1 MINIR
6 FISALCADNRRF
18 LRIMKLT
25 AFFLALGMSVCFGA
39 KSYSQSTL
47 LTFDLED
54 ETLSEAFQKIESI
67 SEYVFF
73 YYDGVI
79 DDTRKVFITVEKKT
93 IEKVLDS
100 LFDKT
105 DNTYLIDDRQVY
117 IMKKPR
123 NEIEDTSL
131 KIMGEVKD
139 AGGYPLIGVNIQE
152 LGTNN
157 VTVTDINGKYAL
169 YNISG
174 ENSVLKFTYIGYK
187 PFEIRIDGQRNINVV
202 MEEDLQGLDEVVV
215 VGYGQQKKESI
226 IGAISTIKPTVLQ
239 TNQTRSLTNS
249 MAGQISGVIA
259 VQRSGEPGYDNSDF
273 WIRGMNTFGA
283 NARPLVL
290 IDGIER
296 SLGNISP
303 EEIES
308 FSILKDAT
316 ATAVYGVRGANG
328 VILIQTKKG
337 KIGKPTI
344 TVKTDYGVSSPTKL
358 PEFVNAAK
366 YMEIINDAQ
375 KLSGMGGLYS
385 EETIRRTR
393 IGYDPDLY
401 PNVNWIKAVTKEYA
415 PNGRISLDIN
425 GGSERLR
432 YSFVGSFFS
441 EKGMIVTDD
450 NMSYN
455 SQLKLNKY
463 NIRSNVDLDLTTSTN
478 IAVSIGGY
486 ITDRNAPG
494 VGISSILSRSMDTP
508 PNYHP
513 IIYSNG
519 QIPKVAARFNPWAD
533 ATQSGYQ
540 KRFDSNLETAINIT
554 QDIGKLWSPLDGLKA
569 SVLASFDSFNR
580 HTQSRTKTPRS
591 YLATGR
597 DDEGELITT
606 IIDQGSEFLG
616 YNRNSGGNRT
626 IYFESRLNY
635 LRRFNEAHQ
644 IDGLL
649 LYNMRDHV
657 EQDAGNSIL
666 ALPYRTTGIAAR
678 TAYSYQDTYFAEF
691 NFGYN
696 GSENFKRGYRFGF
709 FPSFALGWMVSNEDF
724 IKTIEHVISKLKI
737 RGSWGLVGNDQIVNN
752 RRFAYISTIESS
764 GGYSFGYTE
773 NFKYGNGW
781 REGDFGIQN
790 MTWET
795 AEKINIGIEAGFWE
809 SINLQVDLF
818 KEYRQDI
825 FMQRKTIP
833 EIAGYNKM
841 PYANFGKVENQG
853 IETDVVVNHHF
864 SKDWFISAKANFTFA
879 RNKITEYDE
888 PDALKETSRAR
899 TGHPL
904 NQHFG
909 LIAEGL
915 YSEEDFLDPLKGILK
930 PELPEPKFGIV
941 KPGDIKY
948 RDMNNDD
955 KIDAF
960 DESPIGKPYVPEI
973 VYGFGFNMK
982 YKNIDGGL
990 FFQGAGNFTNMLY
1003 GATFIPGS
1011 GGGGVGNIY
1020 SNVDNRWTPENPSQD
1035 VFWPRLSNVES
1046 ANNMRYSTWWIRN
1059 SSYLRLKNMEIG
1071 YSLSKNKLR
1080 KVALRNARIFL
1091 RGSNLLT
1098 FSNFKLWDPEIGSQN
1113 GLKYP
1118 LQRIYSAGIE
1128 LTF

>member
-1 MINIR
+1 
-6 FISALCADNRRF
+6 
-18 LRIMKLT
+18 MKLM
-25 AFFLALGMSVCFGA
+25 AFFMTVGMSVCFGA
-39 KSYSQSTL
+39 KSYSQATL
-47 LTFDLED
+47 LSLNLNDKTLE
-54 ETLSEAFQKIESI
+54 EAFEKIESI
-67 SEYVFF
+67 SQYVFF
-73 YYDGVI
+73 YYDGTV
-79 DDTRKVFITVEKKT
+79 DATRKIS
-93 IEKVLDS
+93 IEVKDKPIQEVLDR
-100 LFDKT
+100 LFEGT
-105 DNTYLIDDRQVY
+105 TNAYLIDDRQVY
-117 IMKKPR
+117 ITKK
-123 NEIEDTSL
+123 NSIEADQPSL
-131 KIMGEVKD
+131 KVVGIVKD
-139 AGGYPLIGVNIQE
+139 SGGYPLVGVNVQE

-157 VTVTDINGKYAL
+157 ITVTNADGNFTL
-169 YNISG
+169 YNIAG
-174 ENSVLKFTYIGYK
+174 ESSVLKFTYIGYK
-187 PFEIRIDGQRNINVV
+187 PVEIKVNGQQNIEVV
-202 MEEDLQGLDEVVV
+202 LNEDVLGLEEVVV
-215 VGYGQQKKESI
+215 VGYGQQKKESV
-226 IGAISTIKPTVLQ
+226 IGAISTVKPTVLQ

-249 MAGQISGVIA
+249 MAGQIAGVIA

-283 NARPLVL
+283 NAKPLVL

-308 FSILKDAT
+308 FSVLKDAT

-337 KIGKPTI
+337 KVGKPTI
-344 TVKTDYGVSSPTKL
+344 TVKADYGFSNPTKL
-358 PEFVNAAK
+358 PEFVDAAK
-366 YMEIINDAQ
+366 YMEVINDAQ
-375 KLSGMGGLYS
+375 QLSGMGALYS
-385 EETIRRTR
+385 DETIRRTR
-393 IGYDPDLY
+393 IGYDTDLY
-401 PNVNWIKAVTKEYA
+401 PNVNWIDAVTKDNA
-415 PNGRISLDIN
+415 PNGRISLDVN

-432 YSFVGSFFS
+432 YSLIGSYFS

-450 NMSYN
+450 AMNYD

-463 NIRSNVDLDLTTSTN
+463 NVRSNVDLDLTSSTN

-494 VGISSILSRSMDTP
+494 VGISTILSHSMDTP

-513 IIYSNG
+513 VIYSNG
-519 QIPKVAARFNPWAD
+519 QIPKVAARYNPWAD
-533 ATQSGYQ
+533 ATQTGYQ
-540 KRFDSNLETAINIT
+540 KRFDSNLETSVNVT
-554 QDIGKLWSPLDGLKA
+554 QDVGMLWSPLTGLKA
-569 SVLASFDSFNR
+569 SMLASFDAFNR

-591 YLATGR
+591 FLATGR
-597 DDEGELITT
+597 NEEGELITT
-606 IIDQGSEFLG
+606 MIDQGGEFLG
-616 YNRNSGGNRT
+616 YSRSSGGDRT
-626 IYFESRLNY
+626 IYFEGRMNY
-635 LRRFNEAHQ
+635 LRRFNHVHNV
-644 IDGLL
+644 DGLL

-657 EQDAGNSIL
+657 VQDASNSIL
-666 ALPYRTTGIAAR
+666 ALPYRTTGIAGRA
-678 TAYSYQDTYFAEF
+678 AYSYNDTYFAEF

-709 FPSFALGWMVSNEDF
+709 FPSFALGWMVSSEEFMKPFEDF
-724 IKTIEHVISKLKI
+724 ISKLKI

-764 GGYSFGYTE
+764 GGYNFGYTE
-773 NFKYGNGW
+773 NFKYGQGW
-781 REGDFGIQN
+781 REGDFGIEN

-795 AEKINIGIEAGFWE
+795 AEKINIGFEAGFWE

-818 KEYRQDI
+818 KEFRDNI

-833 EIAGYNKM
+833 ELAGYNEM

-853 IETDVVVNHHF
+853 IETDLVVNHQF
-864 SKDWFISAKANFTFA
+864 RRDWFISAKANFTFA

-888 PDALKETSRAR
+888 PDALKATTRAR
-899 TGHPL
+899 TGQSL

-915 YSEEDFLDPLKGILK
+915 YTEDDFVDPLKGILK
-930 PELPEPKFGIV
+930 PELPEPKFGVV

-948 RDMNNDD
+948 KDLNDD
-955 KIDAF
+955 EKIDSF
-960 DESPIGKPYVPEI
+960 DETPIGKPYVPEI

-990 FFQGAGNFTNMLY
+990 FFQGAGNFTNMLH
-1003 GATFIPGS
+1003 GATLIPGS

-1020 SNVDNRWTPENPSQD
+1020 ANVDDRWTPENPSQD
-1035 VFWPRLSNVES
+1035 VFWPRLSNIES
-1046 ANNMRYSTWWIRN
+1046 ANNMRYSTWWIRDA
-1059 SSYLRLKNMEIG
+1059 SYLRLKNMEIG

-1080 KVALRNARIFL
+1080 TASLRNARFFL

-1098 FSNFKLWDPEIGSQN
+1098 FSKFKLWDPEIGSQN

-1118 LQRIYSAGIE
+1118 LQKIFSAGVE